1 MPNSSCGAFNIN
13 IQHKKDSKNAVAD
26 LLSLCHFSESY
37 EPGIHSYGKC
47 PWLYF
52 CLFCVLLVCL
62 CRWCGMSVFC
72 LHPFQVQPTAIS
84 LSCIH
89 FIILRTLTRRAPA
102 SLPPRAKEW
111 LDGHFQMCIYI
122 CLHPHA
128 DCLCFVLCEFP
139 RCSFLLCLTFC
150 LLNTIVLCL
159 IGLGCL
165 FVRIL

>member
-1 MPNSSCGAFNIN
+1 MSNSSCGAFNIN

-72 LHPFQVQPTAIS
+72 LLPFQVQPTAMS

-89 FIILRTLTRRAPA
+89 FIILRTLTRHAPA

-111 LDGHFQMCIYI
+111 LDGHFQMCISTLSVYI
-122 CLHPHA
+122 LMQIAFALYC
-128 DCLCFVLCEFP
+128 VN
-139 RCSFLLCLTFC
+139 FLGVHFFC
-150 LLNTIVLCL
+150 VWPSAC
-159 IGLGCL
+159 
-165 FVRIL
+165 